1 MLKSVEKDGKEV
13 LATKLLKRLLADI
26 IKREINTITSI
37 ENTHG
42 KARKCRPH

>member
-26 IKREINTITSI
+26 IKQEINPITSI
-37 ENTHG
+37 ENTQG
-42 KARKCRPH
+42 KA